1 VRQIESIGGVFVKY
15 YHQLVRHKGN
25 QDLFKAVDLS
35 IAALH
40 NGLPLHIHAEGL
52 RGTGKTTILRSV
64 RNILPSILR
73 IKNCRYNC
81 HPEFPH
87 CPEHRSLSSEKI
99 INIGTEIVPC
109 PFLEI
114 SHSAKIGT
122 VVGSIDLGKL
132 TNQEIVTAAILP
144 GTIPQAHRGIIFIDE
159 INRLADTSPELADV
173 LLDVMGTKPGHLQI
187 EETGL
192 PTIELPVS
200 ISIWAASNPD
210 EEPGSLNRIRR
221 QLADRF
227 DFSINMGRPS
237 DYQAVYTILEKHN
250 NKEETAIYE
259 NISNS
264 PVGDLSNIVVE
275 DYIRKVIAKIYIDYN
290 LESLRAVET
299 MEFAASLFCLL
310 EGRQKVEITD
320 ISSIT
325 NLALAHR
332 IDSETITAILKYLED
347 VKNGYWDLEGI
358 GNCCSTN
365 KITEN
370 FVKNQECRKTVWWKN
385 LISMLFDKMRFTMKS
400 KQQKSNLGSGYDA
413 LSAGKIV
420 DPTKITIV
428 APPKKAIA
436 MKELPVE
443 KFIISEEN
451 LPNDKN

>member
-1 VRQIESIGGVFVKY
+1 VRWIESIGGIFVKY

-40 NGLPLHIHAEGL
+40 NSLPLHIHAEGL
-52 RGTGKTTILRSV
+52 RGTGKTTIMRSV
-64 RNILPSILR
+64 RNMLPPITR

-81 HPEFPH
+81 HPAFPH
-87 CPEHRSLSSEKI
+87 CPEHRSLLSEEIFK
-99 INIGTEIVPC
+99 IGTEVVPC

-132 TNQEIVTAAILP
+132 TNQKIVSAAILP

-200 ISIWAASNPD
+200 ISVWAASNPD

-227 DFSINMGRPS
+227 DFSIHMGRPS
-237 DYQAVYTILEKHN
+237 DYQAVYTILEK
-250 NKEETAIYE
+250 NKNKAETTVSE
-259 NISNS
+259 NISNTS
-264 PVGDLSNIVVE
+264 VGDLSNIVVE
-275 DYIRKVIAKIYIDYN
+275 DYIRKVIAKIYVDFN

-299 MEFAASLFCLL
+299 IEFAASLFCLL
-310 EGRQKVEITD
+310 SGRQKVEITD
-320 ISSIT
+320 ISSIA

-332 IDSETITAILKYLED
+332 IDGETITAVLKYLD
-347 VKNGYWDLEGI
+347 NVKNGFDLESS
-358 GNCCSTN
+358 GNHFSTDE
-365 KITEN
+365 ITEN
-370 FVKNQECRKTVWWKN
+370 SVKEPECEKIRWWKN
-385 LISMLFDKMRFTMKS
+385 LINILFYKMRFTMKS
-400 KQQKSNLGSGYDA
+400 RQQKANLGPGVNA
-413 LSAGKIV
+413 LSAGNIV
-420 DPTKITIV
+420 DPAKITIV

-443 KFIISEEN
+443 EFILSEEN
-451 LPNDKN
+451 LLNDNK

>member
-1 VRQIESIGGVFVKY
+1 VKS
-15 YHQLVRHKGN
+15 YHQLVRHTGN
-25 QDLFKAVDLS
+25 QDLFKAVEMS
-35 IAALH
+35 ITALR

-52 RGTGKTTILRSV
+52 RGTGKTTIMRSV
-64 RNILPSILR
+64 RNMLPSIIR
-73 IKNCRYNC
+73 IKDCRYNC

-87 CPEHRSLSSEKI
+87 CPEHRHLSSEEI
-99 INIGTEIVPC
+99 INIGTEVVPC

-132 TNQEIVTAAILP
+132 TNQKIVTAAILP
-144 GTIPQAHRGIIFIDE
+144 GTIPQAHRGVIFIDE

-173 LLDVMGTKPGHLQI
+173 LLDIMGTKPGHLQI

-200 ISIWAASNPD
+200 LSVWAASNPD

-227 DFSINMGRPS
+227 DFNINMGRPS
-237 DYQAVYTILEKHN
+237 DYQAVYTILEKHTN
-250 NKEETAIYE
+250 EDEAAISK
-259 NISNS
+259 NISNTT
-264 PVGDLSNIVVE
+264 VGDLSSIVVE
-275 DYIRKVIAKIYIDYN
+275 DYIRKIIAKIYVDFN
-290 LESLRAVET
+290 LESLRAIET
-299 MEFAASLFCLL
+299 IEFAASLSCLL
-310 EGRQKVEITD
+310 ADRQKVEITD
-320 ISSIT
+320 ISSII

-332 IDSETITAILKYLED
+332 VDGKTIIAILKYLEN
-347 VKNGYWDLEGI
+347 VKNGCWDLEGV
-358 GNCCSTN
+358 GYHCSTE

-370 FVKNQECRKTVWWKN
+370 SVKAQESEKVAWWKDLLN
-385 LISMLFDKMRFTMKS
+385 ILCHKIRFTMKS
-400 KQQKSNLGSGYDA
+400 NQQTANSGSEFDA

-420 DPTKITIV
+420 DPAKTTIV

-443 KFIISEEN
+443 EFIVNEEN
-451 LPNDKN
+451 LSNDKK